1 MRPTTAFCT
10 AIIICLCAST
20 VAASAGTGFRVLRAF
35 QSRNF
40 SANPFSGLIADAAGD
55 LYGTASAGGNSGCVR
70 YASAGCGTVYELT
83 PPSVLGGSWTEIV
96 LYKFPGGN
104 GPWLPANGL
113 TMDGAGN
120 LYGTTTDGGPYDCT
134 TKYCGT
140 AFKLTRPS
148 QPGGRW
154 TPTILYR
161 FSPDAGGLDP
171 GSGLTLDD
179 KGDLY
184 GTTLYYGPSLNGTIY
199 RLSPQADSRAWWT
212 DLGLTT
218 IVAGCSHPPT
228 RPFELLDGSS
238 EPLRSKFNAALGKVR
253 VLMLV
258 SPT

>member
-184 GTTLYYGPSLNGTIY
+184 GPRCTMARHSMVRSIDCRRRPIRAHGGPIS
-199 RLSPQADSRAWWT
+199 
-212 DLGLTT
+212 GLTT